1 MARFLEKVSAA
12 AQPEEEEEEE
22 EELEDPHDT
31 LRAECRATS
40 KCTPFVE
47 ELETCTERVNS
58 RKKTTETCMQELMDM
73 LHCVDH
79 CVAKSLFQKLK

>member
-1 MARFLEKVSAA
+1 M
-12 AQPEEEEEEE
+12 Q
-22 EELEDPHDT
+22 DPLDA
-31 LRAECRATS
+31 LRADCRATS
-40 KCTPFVE
+40 KCTSFMG

-58 RKKTTETCMQELMDM
+58 RKKTEETCMQELMDL